1 MEGLMADNTKQ
12 QVREFYDE
20 IGWQK
25 EADGLYQNAHYEDLR
40 PVSREYIHNTR
51 LRVNEHLPSHGDLL
65 LDAGSGPVQ
74 YDEYLTYS
82 QGYRKR
88 VCADISIQALREARE
103 RVGDHGL
110 FVVCDVA
117 KLPFKPDAFDGI
129 VSMHT
134 IHHLP
139 VNEHKVAYA
148 ELFRVLKPARVAVIV
163 NGWSNSTFDNLAK
176 WLNRTRRFLRGKPLK
191 VQPQEEKG
199 TYVRKTNAKWL
210 RRELGDAIRV
220 EIYAWRS
227 ASTRALR
234 TFIHEKLGGRA
245 ILRWL
250 YTMEAKHPKFF
261 GENGQYPLIVFKK

>member
-1 MEGLMADNTKQ
+1 MADNTKQ
-12 QVREFYDE
+12 EVREFYDE

-51 LRVNEHLPSHGDLL
+51 LRVNDHLLPTGELL

-82 QGYRKR
+82 QGYQKR

-103 RVGDHGL
+103 RLGDHGL

-117 KLPFKPDAFDGI
+117 KLPFQRDAFDGI

-139 VNEHKVAYA
+139 IDEHKVAYA
-148 ELFRVLKPARVAVIV
+148 ELYRVLKPSRVAVVV
-163 NGWSNSTFDNLAK
+163 NGWSGSKSAINRLANFI
-176 WLNRTRRFLRGKPLK
+176 NRVRRFLRGKPAK
-191 VQPQEEKG
+191 VEPGKKVG
-199 TYVRKTNAKWL
+199 THIHRTSAKWL
-210 RRELGDAIRV
+210 RRELGNSIKVDV
-220 EIYAWRS
+220 FVWRS
-227 ASTRALR
+227 ASTLSLR
-234 TFIHEKLGGRA
+234 TFINEKYGGSA
-245 ILRWL
+245 ILKWL
-250 YTMEAKHPKFF
+250 YKMEAKYPKFF
-261 GENGQYPLIVFKK
+261 GENGQYPIIVFKK

>member
-1 MEGLMADNTKQ
+1 MTDNTKQ
-12 QVREFYDE
+12 EVREFYDE

-40 PVSREYIHNTR
+40 PVSSEYIQKTR
-51 LRVNEHLPSHGDLL
+51 LRVNNHLLPAGELL

-82 QGYRKR
+82 QGYQKR

-103 RVGDHGL
+103 RLGDHGL

-117 KLPFKPDAFDGI
+117 ELPFKPDAFDGI

-139 VNEHKVAYA
+139 ATEHKAAYA
-148 ELFRVLKPARVAVIV
+148 EMFRVLKPARVGVVV
-163 NGWSNSTFDNLAK
+163 NGWSGSVINRLAK
-176 WLNRTRRFLRGKPLK
+176 YFNRTRRFLRGKPLK
-191 VQPQEEKG
+191 IVHDKQIGTHVQ
-199 TYVRKTNAKWL
+199 KTSAKWL
-210 RRELGDAIRV
+210 TGQLDGIVHV
-220 EIYAWRS
+220 EIFSWRFM
-227 ASTRALR
+227 STVALR
-234 TFIHEKLGGRA
+234 TFIHEGFGGRA

-250 YTMEAKHPKFF
+250 YKMEEKYPRFF
-261 GENGQYPLIVFKK
+261 GEHGQYPIIVFKK

>member
-1 MEGLMADNTKQ
+1 MTDTKK

-40 PVSREYIHNTR
+40 PVSQEYIHNTR
-51 LRVNEHLPSHGDLL
+51 LRVNDHLIPTGNLF

-82 QGYRKR
+82 QGYQKR
-88 VCADISIQALREARE
+88 ICADISIQALREARTRIGE
-103 RVGDHGL
+103 HGL

-134 IHHLP
+134 IHHLRAD
-139 VNEHKVAYA
+139 EHKVAYA
-148 ELFRVLKPARVAVIV
+148 ELYRVLKVSRVAVIV
-163 NGWSNSTFDNLAK
+163 NGWSNSVLDSFAK
-176 WLNRTRRFLRGKPLK
+176 LLNRTRRFLRGKPLT

-199 TYVRKTNAKWL
+199 TYVQKTNVRWL
-210 RRELGDAIRV
+210 RQELGSAMEV
-220 EIYAWRS
+220 EILSWRS
-227 ASTRALR
+227 ASTRILR
-234 TFIHEKLGGRA
+234 TFIHERFWGRS

-250 YTMEAKHPKFF
+250 YSMEEKYPKFF
-261 GENGQYPLIVFKK
+261 GENGQYPLILFRK